1 MRRNPAVFAILV
13 GGGLAGALDI
23 TYAIVYSGLFG
34 VSAQRVLQSVASGLL
49 GKASFDGGLQTAALG
64 LVLHFLM
71 MMLIASIYYF
81 ASTRLPLL
89 TRKAVAMGLLYG
101 VCMHLTMKL
110 VVLPLSAFPFK
121 VHFLPWS
128 LLIPDLIVQGS
139 CGLIIALAVRSARRE
154 PAAG

>member
-1 MRRNPAVFAILV
+1 MRRHPAVFAILV
-13 GGGLAGALDI
+13 GGGIAGALDI
-23 TYAIVYSGLFG
+23 AYAVVYSGLFG
-34 VSAQRVLQSVASGLL
+34 VQAQRVLQSVASGLL
-49 GKASFDGGLQTAALG
+49 GKPSFDGGAPTAALG
-64 LVLHFLM
+64 LLLHFLM
-71 MMLIASIYYF
+71 MLLIAAIYYA

-110 VVLPLSAFPFK
+110 VVLPLSAYPFR

-139 CGLIIALAVRSARRE
+139 CGLIIALVVRRARRG
-154 PAAG
+154 PDAA